1 MQSDSIKKGISGRL
15 TAGRPPRQNTAAK
28 SPRLFGGLAAMFYVI
43 LACPKG
49 SKACKDFLTGLPG
62 GLALQAGQVFRHTVG
77 ALQILPVQAPADV

>member
-1 MQSDSIKKGISGRL
+1 
-15 TAGRPPRQNTAAK
+15 
-28 SPRLFGGLAAMFYVI
+28 MFYVI

-49 SKACKDFLTGLPG
+49 SNACKDFLTGLPGGLG